1 MRILILLLVCLVAL
15 VLAAA
20 AAAWQRQ
27 LLYFPTHHSRNNGLS
42 EWRHQGEL
50 IGYAREVASP
60 GNVWLLLHGNG
71 GQASDRVYALASFS
85 GLDSVFILEYPGY
98 GRRPGTPSRKSLDEA
113 ARQAYQALRSRFP
126 HTPVC
131 VMGES
136 LGSGPASV
144 LAGQKPPPDKIVL
157 VAPFDKLHRVGSHHY
172 PFLPVRLLLSDDWDN
187 VGSLR
192 DYKGRLEIFGIRDD
206 AVIPMKFAKALADSK
221 PGSTF
226 RVVEGGHNDWA
237 TPGRVAVRNP

>member
-1 MRILILLLVCLVAL
+1 MILLLVCLVAL
-15 VLAAA
+15 VLA

-71 GQASDRVYALASFS
+71 GQASDRVYALSSFS

>member
-15 VLAAA
+15 VLA